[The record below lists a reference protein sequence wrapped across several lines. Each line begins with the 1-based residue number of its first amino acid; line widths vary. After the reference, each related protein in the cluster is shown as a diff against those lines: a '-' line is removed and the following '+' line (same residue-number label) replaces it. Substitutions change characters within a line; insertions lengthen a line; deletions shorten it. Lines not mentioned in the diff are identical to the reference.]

1 MTPADVGTVMQRAL
15 WTTLMVGGPIVGVS
29 MIVGLTISIIQA
41 ATQINEATLTFVP
54 KLLVVALV
62 LVLLGPSM
70 INSADR
76 IHHLRLPGRVAGRA
90 MTVQLSGG
98 QTALL
103 FLVMMRCTGLVFA
116 APLFGHHAIPTL
128 VKFGLAAASRWP
140 WPILPARRPVPCR
153 C

>member
-70 INSADR
+70 INSLTEFTTYVFQVASQ
-76 IHHLRLPGRVAGRA
+76 AGR
-90 MTVQLSGG
+90 
-98 QTALL
+98 
-103 FLVMMRCTGLVFA
+103 
-116 APLFGHHAIPTL
+116 
-128 VKFGLAAASRWP
+128 
-140 WPILPARRPVPCR
+140 
-153 C
+153 